1 MKFGS
6 SRFRSALAVFA
17 LCCGLAA
24 PAPVS
29 ATQSPGVSTP
39 TIKVPR
45 ANLAEVERQVD
56 RLQEQAAFAAEQW
69 NEARIALAKV
79 NRRIAALTKKSQRQ
93 QDRYEDLS
101 KDLNGIIR
109 SLYKSGGVD
118 LDIQAMIATDPA
130 GFLTRLDAI
139 SIVGVRQEASLR
151 RILAANIDL
160 KQSKA
165 ELKVEQKAARR
176 LAAKTNE
183 RRRTVE
189 SNLAKAEKL
198 LNSLQAADRKK
209 RAARLAALKRA
220 QALKAKKAKQ
230 AVVSARV
237 SVRLRTVLK
246 YALRQ
251 VGDRYSM
258 GASGPS
264 SYDCSGLTMM
274 SYRQVGVSL
283 SHYSMAQWSQ
293 TQRVSRSQLRPG
305 DLVFFFRG
313 IRHVGM
319 YIGNNNFVHAASY
332 GRGVIV
338 SSLSESYYRA
348 RLSGFGRV
356 IRN

>member
-1 MKFGS
+1 MLIGT
-6 SRFRSALAVFA
+6 SRLKLGVALLSAA
-17 LCCGLAA
+17 LTFSLAA
-24 PAPVS
+24 PAEAAHLKP
-29 ATQSPGVSTP
+29 AMT
-39 TIKVPR
+39 R
-45 ANLAEVERQVD
+45 LDDVERQVEK
-56 RLQEQAAFAAEQW
+56 LQAEAALAAEEW

-79 NRRIAALTKKSQRQ
+79 NRRIAALSKKSLRQ
-93 QDRYEDLS
+93 QQRYQDLS
-101 KDLNGIIR
+101 KDLDGIIR
-109 SLYKSGGVD
+109 SLYKSGGID

-165 ELKVEQKAARR
+165 ELKVEQKTAAK
-176 LAAKTNE
+176 LAAKSNE

-189 SNLAKAEKL
+189 SKLATAEKL

-209 RAARLAALKRA
+209 RAARLAALKKA
-220 QALKAKKAKQ
+220 QAAKAKKAKQ
-230 AVVSARV
+230 AVISAKVSN
-237 SVRLRTVLK
+237 RLRSVLR

-293 TQRVSRSQLRPG
+293 TKRVSRSQLRPG

-332 GRGVIV
+332 GSGVIV

-356 IRN
+356 IR

>member
-1 MKFGS
+1 MLTGT
-6 SRFRSALAVFA
+6 SRLKLAVSLLAAA
-17 LCCGLAA
+17 LTFGLAA
-24 PAPVS
+24 PVEAAHV
-29 ATQSPGVSTP
+29 T
-39 TIKVPR
+39 VPMTR
-45 ANLAEVERQVD
+45 LDDVERQVQK
-56 RLQEQAAFAAEQW
+56 LQEEAALAAEQW

-79 NRRIAALTKKSQRQ
+79 NRRIAALSKKSQRQ
-93 QDRYEDLS
+93 QERYQDLS

-109 SLYKSGGVD
+109 SLYKSGGID

-165 ELKVEQKAARR
+165 ELKVEQKTAAK
-176 LAAKTNE
+176 LAAKSNE

-189 SNLAKAEKL
+189 SKLASAEKL

-209 RAARLAALKRA
+209 RAARLAALKKA

-230 AVVSARV
+230 AVISAKVSN
-237 SVRLRTVLK
+237 RLRSVLR

-293 TQRVSRSQLRPG
+293 TKRVSRSQLRPG
-305 DLVFFFRG
+305 DLIFFFRG
-313 IRHVGM
+313 IRHVAM

-332 GRGVIV
+332 GSGVIV

-356 IRN
+356 IR

>member
-6 SRFRSALAVFA
+6 YRLLAGLITMILSASL
-17 LCCGLAA
+17 LA
-24 PAPVS
+24 PAEATPV
-29 ATQSPGVSTP
+29 T
-39 TIKVPR
+39 VPK

-56 RLQEQAAFAAEQW
+56 KLQEQAALAAEQW

-93 QDRYEDLS
+93 QEHYQDLS
-101 KDLNGIIR
+101 QDLNGIIR
-109 SLYKSGGVD
+109 SLYKSGGID

-165 ELKVEQKAARR
+165 ELKVEQKTARK
-176 LAAKTNE
+176 LAAQTNQ

-189 SNLAKAEKL
+189 SNLAKAQNL

-220 QALKAKKAKQ
+220 QALKAKKANK
-230 AVVSARV
+230 AVIKAKVSARLR
-237 SVRLRTVLK
+237 SVLR

-264 SYDCSGLTMM
+264 AYDCSGLTMM

-305 DLVFFFRG
+305 DLIFFFRG
-313 IRHVGM
+313 IRHVAM

-356 IRN
+356 IRS

>member
-1 MKFGS
+1 MLIGT
-6 SRFRSALAVFA
+6 SRRKIGVAVLAMALTF
-17 LCCGLAA
+17 GLAA
-24 PAPVS
+24 PTEA
-29 ATQSPGVSTP
+29 AHIT
-39 TIKVPR
+39 VPMTR
-45 ANLAEVERQVD
+45 LDDVERQVEK
-56 RLQEQAAFAAEQW
+56 LQAEAALAAEEW
-69 NEARIALAKV
+69 NEARIALAQV
-79 NRRIAALTKKSQRQ
+79 NRRIAALSKKSLRQ
-93 QDRYEDLS
+93 QERYKDLS
-101 KDLNGIIR
+101 RDLDGIIR
-109 SLYKSGGVD
+109 SLYKSGGID

-165 ELKVEQKAARR
+165 ELKVEQKTAAK
-176 LAAKTNE
+176 LAAKSNE

-189 SNLAKAEKL
+189 SKLASAEKL

-209 RAARLAALKRA
+209 RAARLAALKKA

-230 AVVSARV
+230 AVISAKVSAR
-237 SVRLRTVLK
+237 LRSVLK

-293 TQRVSRSQLRPG
+293 TKRVSRSQLRPG

-332 GRGVIV
+332 GSGVIV

-356 IRN
+356 IR